1 MEVIEMYKIISCA
14 NSLSGVID
22 DREIKRIVHPKEQ
35 LRSEVSKVAELSDSI
50 RQKGLLHPIIVRIR
64 ADYFEIVA
72 GNRRY
77 EACKSLGWRKITC
90 HIEELDDK
98 EAFEISLMENI
109 QRHTLNPLDEAKAFQ
124 AYVSEFGWGGVSDL
138 ASKIGKSVSYVTK
151 RIGLLKLP
159 VDVKNSIVKNQV
171 SSSIG
176 AELASISD
184 DKTKSN
190 LAHLISQRHLS
201 VRSVRQLVNELETDT
216 TDHRML
222 VSFQRED
229 KDIIKIQKSYDK
241 SILILRVA
249 LNRIAMII
257 EEIKDD
263 SWVPCEILLQHKNVV
278 HQQIDI
284 LLKQKRKLTER
295 LNRKMK

>member
-1 MEVIEMYKIISCA
+1 MSKIISCGS
-14 NSLSGVID
+14 SLSGVID
-22 DREIKRIVHPKEQ
+22 DLEIKRIVHPKEQ
-35 LRSEVSKVAELSDSI
+35 LRSEVSEVAELSDSI
-50 RQKGLLHPIIVRIR
+50 RQRGLLHPIIVRIR
-64 ADYFEIVA
+64 DNHFEIVA

-77 EACKSLGWRKITC
+77 EACKSLGWRKLTC

-109 QRHTLNPLDEAKAFQ
+109 QRHTLNPLDEAKAFH

-159 VDVKNSIVKNQV
+159 FDVKNSISENQI

-176 AELASISD
+176 VELCSIRND
-184 DKTKSN
+184 ETKSN

-201 VRSVRQLVNELETDT
+201 VKSVRQLVNELETDT
-216 TDHRML
+216 TDQCTSA
-222 VSFQRED
+222 SFQRED
-229 KDIIKIQKSYDK
+229 KDIIKIQKSLDK
-241 SILILRVA
+241 SILILRIA

-263 SWVPCEILLQHKNVV
+263 YWILREILLQHKNVI
-278 HQQIDI
+278 HEQIDI
-284 LLKQKRKLTER
+284 LLKQKRKLTVR